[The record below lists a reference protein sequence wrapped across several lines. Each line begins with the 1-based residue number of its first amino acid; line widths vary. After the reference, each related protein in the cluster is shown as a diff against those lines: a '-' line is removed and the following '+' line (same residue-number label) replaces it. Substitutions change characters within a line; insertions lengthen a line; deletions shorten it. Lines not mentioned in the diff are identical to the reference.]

1 MSDPAQI
8 LRDFKPTK
16 EFFVGIDSDGCIFD
30 SMEIKHKECFT
41 PMFIKHFELQAV
53 SKFAREVWEFVNLY
67 SKSRGA
73 NRFPALLKAVKLLG
87 ARAQVQARG
96 VTMPDLTALDEWIK
110 RESKLGNA
118 TLNAEVKN
126 GNRGL
131 EQVKRWSDAVNAQI
145 EDIVTGVPPFPLVRD
160 CLQKIN
166 QSADAMCISQ
176 TPAEAL
182 KREWAEH
189 GIDPYVKIIA
199 GQEMGTKTEHIKF
212 AAAAK
217 YPPNRILMIGD
228 APGDFDA
235 AKKNGAL
242 FYPINPGREEASW
255 QRLNEEG
262 LDHFFAGNYGGS
274 YEAALVKEFD
284 ACLPEKPGW

>member
-1 MSDPAQI
+1 
-8 LRDFKPTK
+8 
-16 EFFVGIDSDGCIFD
+16 
-30 SMEIKHKECFT
+30 MEIKHKECFT

-53 SKFAREVWEFVNLY
+53 SKYAREVWEFVNLY
-67 SKSRGA
+67 SKTRGA

-87 ARAQVQARG
+87 ARPSVQARG

-126 GNRGL
+126 GNHGL

-166 QSADAMCISQ
+166 QTADAMCISQ

-217 YPPNRILMIGD
+217 YPPIRILMIGD

-262 LDHFFAGNYGGS
+262 LDRFFAGNYGGA
-274 YEAALVKEFD
+274 YEVALVKEFD
-284 ACLPEKPGW
+284 ACLPEKPLW